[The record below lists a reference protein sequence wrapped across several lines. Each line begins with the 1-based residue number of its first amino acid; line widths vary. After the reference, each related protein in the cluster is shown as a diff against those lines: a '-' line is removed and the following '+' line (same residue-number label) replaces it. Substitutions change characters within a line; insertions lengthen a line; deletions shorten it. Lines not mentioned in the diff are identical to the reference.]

1 MAKLKEILDDSAKV
15 RRLRRIHLNI
25 QITFLTWLVEFL
37 GFLFVVLGSFIFGNN
52 NIYLTFFLQM
62 MTCFVYIVIIPTMY
76 LLNSNDSKDHI
87 SESTFYIAINNMIRL
102 KKNNKV
108 GVENQKEEK
117 NLEQQETNVDSGRN
131 NETNS

>member
-1 MAKLKEILDDSAKV
+1 MAKLKKILDDSAKA

-62 MTCFVYIVIIPTMY
+62 MTCLVYIIIIPSMY
-76 LLNSNDSKDHI
+76 LLNSNDVKDLI
-87 SESTFYIAINNMIRL
+87 SESNFYITINNIIRF
-102 KKNNKV
+102 KKENKV
-108 GVENQKEEK
+108 GIEDQKEEEK
-117 NLEQQETNVDSGRN
+117 HEQQ
-131 NETNS
+131 

>member
-1 MAKLKEILDDSAKV
+1 MGWLVCATQCSGSSIIISSKPFQVTYSIGLIIRCNDETMAKLKKILDDSAKA

-62 MTCFVYIVIIPTMY
+62 MTCFVYIVIIPSMY
-76 LLNSNDSKDHI
+76 LLNSNDSKDHMNI
-87 SESTFYIAINNMIRL
+87 LMKHY
-102 KKNNKV
+102 
-108 GVENQKEEK
+108 
-117 NLEQQETNVDSGRN
+117 DC
-131 NETNS
+131 